1 MDSDKEHIDLLKQGN
16 PLNEELKQEIQD
28 IDGVEEILVTRKSAG
43 FEATFHG
50 ITAHGTCDMITREN
64 RELLVQTVLE
74 GSMPGDNGI
83 LLKDNYR
90 DFDGKEKSGGNHRT
104 FIGRENDSCNHIRF
118 FDGKKNYL
126 CQWTWSN
133 RSGWTNDV
141 FAGKTVSGV
150 NTRCN

>member
-90 DFDGKEKSGGNHRT
+90 DFDGKEKVGETIELSLGEKTIPVTISG
-104 FIGRENDSCNHIRF
+104 FLME
-118 FDGKKNYL
+118 KNYL

-141 FAGKTVSGV
+141 LPENCFRS
-150 NTRCN
+150 